1 VRHRS
6 GIGWGLGFILAFIF
20 LGVGGL
26 GLAVAQAATPAP
38 DAPPPP
44 ATKPGPPLLG
54 TQDQAGP
61 PPTNPGPRRRGGP
74 DAFGYVFDDSN
85 EPGGPAFNW
94 IAATDVITRLR
105 QDDYTVTVSLPFAL
119 NFYGVVYNNLYIS
132 TNGNLQIASTDW
144 RDYDNV
150 CLPDPTYTRQLGII
164 APFWDDMYL
173 MNANGGDVYTSVVGT
188 APNRI
193 YVVEWRNVEFY
204 QRPGTRVT
212 VETLIYENNT
222 GWPNE
227 IRFQYGPLSGPTG
240 GGSSATVGLQSYD
253 HTTGISYSCNT
264 ESVQQGL
271 AIRFM
276 VPPTVLLYPGNQAGG
291 GAPGTT
297 LTYTGRVINQTPLTN
312 SFTLNLS
319 GASWPTTLVPTQT
332 NPISPTYSTPFTI
345 VVSIPPCLPVG
356 SASRAT
362 LLASSTLPRPGA
374 YTATMQ
380 VSSVVS
386 TPGATF
392 TPATRAQAGAPAT
405 TVYYTSTLT
414 NQSGDTTRYLLSPA
428 GNSWTTTIT
437 PTDVTLPN
445 NASVPV
451 QVSVQIPGG
460 APLGAS
466 DTVTVTAR
474 QEPPGT
480 CPYIGQAVFTTTLG
494 AWTHRSNPGYVR
506 DRHALISYPP
516 TGRVY
521 AIGGETVGPS
531 LNLRIEAFDP
541 VANTWTRHAY
551 LRVGV
556 SNIGAALLGNDIYIP
571 GGYDGNGASTWLQ
584 VFHPLSDTVTVIYS
598 DPLPAPRYGAGV
610 ASAAGKLYVIG
621 GSDGVSTTHT
631 VFEYDPARPATARW
645 QRKADLPTARVF
657 LGAAAL
663 DGLIYAVGGS
673 PGALTDLATV
683 EIYNPATDSW
693 TSGPPLSVPRS
704 GLAVTAANNGDGC
717 GPYLYAMGGGWFTYR
732 ATAERYNPATNTWS
746 SLSDLTQARRS
757 LAAAWSANGNQL
769 VVHGGWNDYY
779 VPTTEALGCGGPGPS
794 PTPTPPGGFASP
806 TPPPAPTAPA
816 TPCALPFGDVQPSD
830 YFYAGVQGLY
840 CQGVISGYGTE
851 FRPYFN
857 ATRGQLS
864 KMVALAYG
872 WDLTDPGPQRFEDV
886 PPANTFF
893 AYVNTAASR
902 GLIQGY
908 PCGGPFEP
916 CLPPANRPYFRPN
929 NNITRG
935 QLTKIIVGAAEWPL
949 LVPPTAT
956 FSDVP
961 VGSTFFEYI
970 ETAVRHRI
978 LGGYP
983 DATFRPNNNAIRGQL
998 SKILWNALTLPLLPP

>member
-1 VRHRS
+1 MTHRNR
-6 GIGWGLGFILAFIF
+6 IGWGLSLIITLILI
-20 LGVGGL
+20 GVGGL
-26 GLAVAQAATPAP
+26 SVAVAQAAAPAP
-38 DAPPPP
+38 APPPPP

-61 PPTNPGPRRRGGP
+61 PSAQPTPQRRGGP
-74 DAFGYVFDDSN
+74 DAFGYVFDDSH
-85 EPGGPAFNW
+85 EPGGPAFGW
-94 IAATDVITRLR
+94 IAGTDVITRLH

-119 NFYGVVYNNLYIS
+119 NFYGVVYNNLFIS
-132 TNGNLQIASTDW
+132 TNGNLQIASNDW
-144 RDYDNV
+144 RDYDNI
-150 CLPDPTYTRQLGII
+150 CLPNPTYTGQLGII

-173 MNANGGDVYTSVVGT
+173 MNANGGDVYTAVVGT

-193 YVVEWRNVEFY
+193 YTVEWRNVEFF
-204 QRPGTRVT
+204 QRLGTRVT
-212 VETLIYENNT
+212 AEVLLYENNT

-227 IRFQYGPLSGPTG
+227 IRFQYQNLSGPTS

-253 HTTGISYSCNT
+253 RTAGISYGCNT
-264 ESVQQGL
+264 ESVQPGL
-271 AIRFM
+271 AIRFQ
-276 VPPTVLLYPGNQAGG
+276 VPQTVLLYPGSQASG

-297 LTYTGRVINQTPLTN
+297 LTYVGRVINQTPITN
-312 SFTLNLS
+312 SFALSLS
-319 GASWPTTLVPTQT
+319 GATWPTTLVPTQT
-332 NPISPTYSTPFTI
+332 GPISPTYSAPFTI
-345 VVSIPPCLPVG
+345 SVTIPPCAPLG
-356 SASRAT
+356 SGSLAT
-362 LLASSTLPRPGA
+362 LLASSTAPSPGA
-374 YTATMQ
+374 YTATVQ
-380 VSSVVS
+380 ISSTVN
-386 TPGATF
+386 TTGAAF
-392 TPATRAQAGAPAT
+392 TPDSRAQAGAPAT
-405 TVYYTSTLT
+405 TVTYTSTLT
-414 NQSGDTTRYLLSPA
+414 NQSGSTTRYLLTA
-428 GNSWTTTIT
+428 TGNSWTTTIT
-437 PTDVTLPN
+437 PTDVTLAN
-445 NASVPV
+445 AASVTV
-451 QVSVQIPGG
+451 TVSVEIPGG

-480 CPYIGQAVFTTTLG
+480 CPYVAQAVFTTTLG
-494 AWTHRSNPGYVR
+494 AWAHRSNPAYVR

-516 TGRVY
+516 DGRVY
-521 AIGGETVGPS
+521 ALGGETVGPS
-531 LNLRIEAFDP
+531 LSLPIEAFDP

-556 SNIGAALLGNDIYIP
+556 SNIGAAVIGNDIYVP
-571 GGYDGNGASTWLQ
+571 GGYDGSGASTWLQ
-584 VFHPLSDTVTVIYS
+584 VYHPISDTVDVIYS

-610 ASAAGKLYVIG
+610 AAVAGKLYVIG
-621 GSDGVSTTHT
+621 GSDGVSTTHS
-631 VFEYDPARPATARW
+631 VFEYDPARPPLARW
-645 QRKADLPTARVF
+645 ARKADMPTARVF

-673 PGALTDLATV
+673 PGVLTDLATV

-693 TSGPPLSVPRS
+693 TSGPPLPTPRS
-704 GLAVTAANNGDGC
+704 GLAVTAANSGEGC
-717 GPYLYAMGGGWFTYR
+717 GAYLYAIGGGWFSYLPTV
-732 ATAERYNPATNTWS
+732 ERYNAATNTWA

-757 LAAAWSANGNQL
+757 LGAAYSTNGNQL
-769 VVHGGWNDYY
+769 IVHGGWNDYY

-806 TPPPAPTAPA
+806 TPPPAPTATA
-816 TPCALPFGDVQPSD
+816 TPCALPFTDVQPND
-830 YFYAGVQGLY
+830 YFYPGVQGLY
-840 CQGVISGYGTE
+840 CQGIVQGYGTE
-851 FRPYFN
+851 FRPYSN

-916 CLPPANRPYFRPN
+916 CLPPDNRPYFRPY